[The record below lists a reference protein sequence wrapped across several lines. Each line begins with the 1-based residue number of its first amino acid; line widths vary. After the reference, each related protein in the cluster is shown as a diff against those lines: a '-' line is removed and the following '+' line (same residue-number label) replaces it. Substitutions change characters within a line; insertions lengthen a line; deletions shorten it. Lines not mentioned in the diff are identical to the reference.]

1 MKDTELS
8 RLFNSWEFVEESK
21 KEKLLQEIEEAFE
34 NLKWNEDKDNLKILK
49 NKVEVILLKNKWF
62 SELSKIFWNI
72 ENYLNEVNSQEEV
85 SDNDEIEELVNDRIK
100 SIYKDITDVEEK
112 DIKKYKKVLVSKK
125 NLKYEKELLRLQVE
139 LLKLQNHIKKTWDKL
154 LIIFE
159 WRDAAWKGWT
169 IKRFTEHLNPRWARV
184 VALEKPT
191 VQDRS
196 TWFFK
201 RYVNHLP
208 VGWEIV
214 FFDRSWYNRA
224 GVEPVM
230 GFCTKEK
237 YEKFLKEVPEL
248 EKMFSNSWIKIIK
261 FYFTVSKEEQAK
273 RFESRKKDLLKQF
286 KLSPVDQES
295 QKLWDKYTLAEYN
308 NFKNTHTSH
317 CPWIIVHSD
326 SKKKARLNSIKY
338 VLSQFNYEW
347 KNEDLLKFDKWI
359 IEMWDDRAKVL
370 EKELKRWVD
379 LFKENKIKN

>member
-1 MKDTELS
+1 MKNTELFK
-8 RLFNSWEFVEESK
+8 LFNSWELVEESK
-21 KEKLLQEIEEAFE
+21 KEKVLNEINELFE
-34 NLKWNEDKDNLKILK
+34 KFSCNNDRDNLKILK

-62 SELSKIFWNI
+62 SELSKIFWVI
-72 ENYLNEVNSQEEV
+72 EKHLNELNSKEEI
-85 SDNDEIEELVNDRIK
+85 SDNDEIEELVKDRVK
-100 SIYKDITDVEEK
+100 SIYKDKKDVEEK
-112 DIKKYKKVLVSKK
+112 DLEKYKEVLVSKK
-125 NLKYEKELLRLQVE
+125 NIKYEKELLRLQVE

-169 IKRFTEHLNPRWARV
+169 IKRFTEHLNPRGARV

-191 VQDRS
+191 DQDRS

-230 GFCTKEK
+230 WFCTKEK

-248 EKMFSNSWIKIIK
+248 EKMFTNSWIKIIK

-295 QKLWDKYTLAEYN
+295 QNLWDKYTLAEYN
-308 NFKNTHTSH
+308 NFKNTHTDY
-317 CPWIIVHSD
+317 CPWVIVHSD
-326 SKKKARLNSIKY
+326 NKKKARLNSIKY

-347 KNEDLLKFDKWI
+347 KNEELLKYDEEI
-359 IEMWDDRAKVL
+359 IEMWDKRAKDL
-370 EKELKRWVD
+370 EKELKRWID
-379 LFKENKIKN
+379 LFKK

>member
-1 MKDTELS
+1 MKQTELS
-8 RLFNSWEFVEESK
+8 KLFNSWEVVDETKKTKILQEVEELFK
-21 KEKLLQEIEEAFE
+21 KYQE
-34 NLKWNEDKDNLKILK
+34 NKDVDNLKILK
-49 NKVEVILLKNKWF
+49 NKVEVILLTNKWF
-62 SELSKIFWNI
+62 SELSKIFWDI
-72 ENYLNEVNSQEEV
+72 DNEINDIHKSTECEKTW
-85 SDNDEIEELVNDRIK
+85 DNELIEEMLKDRMK
-100 SIYKDITDVEEK
+100 SFYRDKKDVLEE
-112 DIKKYKKVLVSKK
+112 DLEKYKEVLVSKK
-125 NLKYEKELLRLQVE
+125 NIKYEKELLRLQVE

-169 IKRFTEHLNPRWARV
+169 IKRFTEHLNPRGARV

-191 VQDRS
+191 EQDRS

-208 VGWEIV
+208 IGWEIV

-224 GVEPVM
+224 WVEPVM
-230 GFCTKEK
+230 WFCTKEK
-237 YEKFLKEVPEL
+237 YDKFLKEVPEL
-248 EKMFSNSWIKIIK
+248 EKMFTNSWIKIIK

-295 QKLWDKYTLAEYN
+295 QNLWDKYTLAEYN
-308 NFKNTHTSH
+308 NFKNTHTDY
-317 CPWIIVHSD
+317 CPWVIVHSD
-326 SKKKARLNSIKY
+326 NKKKARLNSIKY

-347 KNEDLLKFDKWI
+347 KNEELLKYDEEI
-359 IEMWDDRAKVL
+359 IEMWDKRAKDL

-379 LFKENKIKN
+379 LFKK